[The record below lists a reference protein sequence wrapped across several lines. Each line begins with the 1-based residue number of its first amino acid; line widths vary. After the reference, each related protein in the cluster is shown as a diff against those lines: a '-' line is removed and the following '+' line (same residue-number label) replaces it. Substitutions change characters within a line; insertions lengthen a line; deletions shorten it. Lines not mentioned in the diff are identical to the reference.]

1 MPHPTDSSDLSV
13 FPSLFAFPSLFERVI
28 VITGPTASGKTEL
41 AIRVAEAMANTHGLP
56 SAEIV
61 SLDSIAIYR
70 GMDVGSA
77 KPSAS
82 ERQRVT
88 HHLIDVVDPDHE
100 FSAAEYLT
108 RAHDCVEEIRDRGNV
123 PLFVGGT
130 PMYLK
135 AILKGFHP
143 GPPADEAFRAAAMED
158 TQRYGIDAL
167 RARLEQ
173 VDPLSA
179 MRIDR
184 SDARRMIR
192 ALEFAKATGVPMSH
206 HQTQFEL
213 DQPAEDG
220 LVFALRM
227 PRGILH
233 DRIERRVGAMMEGG
247 LVDEVKRLA
256 SEYESLSKT
265 ARIGVGY
272 RELFDAIENEGDDLD
287 TKAAAEQ
294 ILFHTRRLAR
304 RQETWFRSFSEIRGL
319 ATHDESDPPNEKT
332 IDSLVAEV
340 MSEIEQP
347 SSRSIFP
354 PRPGADA

>member
-1 MPHPTDSSDLSV
+1 MSHPTDSSALS
-13 FPSLFAFPSLFERVI
+13 AFPSLFDRVI

-41 AIRVAEAMANTHGLP
+41 AIRVAEAMADADGLP
-56 SAEIV
+56 SAEII

-70 GMDVGSA
+70 GMDIGSA
-77 KPSAS
+77 KPSSS
-82 ERQRVT
+82 ERQRVA
-88 HHLIDVVDPDHE
+88 HHLIDIVDPDHE
-100 FSAAEYLT
+100 FSVAEYLT
-108 RAHDCVEEIRDRGNV
+108 MAHQCVEQILCRGNV
-123 PLFVGGT
+123 PMFVGGT

-143 GPPADEAFRAAAMED
+143 GPPPDEAFRAAAMED
-158 TQRYGIDAL
+158 TERYGIEAL
-167 RARLEQ
+167 RSRLEQ

-213 DQPAEDG
+213 NQPAEDG
-220 LVFALRM
+220 LVFALRT
-227 PRGILH
+227 PRHVLH
-233 DRIERRVGAMMEGG
+233 DRIQRRVAAMVDGG
-247 LVDEVKRLA
+247 LVDEVNRLR
-256 SEYESLSKT
+256 SECQPLSKT

-272 RELFDAIENEGDDLD
+272 RELFDAIDLEGPGFD

-304 RQETWFRSFSEIRGL
+304 RQETWFRSFSEIRAL
-319 ATHDESDPPNEKT
+319 ATHDDCDPPNEKT
-332 IDSLVAEV
+332 IESLVAEV
-340 MSEIEQP
+340 MSAIDQS
-347 SSRSIFP
+347 SSRLVVP
-354 PRPGADA
+354 PHPVAGESRR